1 MKTYKDLYYSDDFKT
16 CYGFKEKKTNVDKIE
31 FHKDTE
37 IIAEESFLSL
47 EIKNL
52 SFPENLKKIER
63 HAFSGCKIKN
73 IAFPDSLTDI
83 AGDAFEAAVCTID
96 VLVLP
101 KNLKCVDSALM
112 NFKVKDLYLPKNLTF
127 FNPNFIDNV
136 ENYHIDKSNRLF
148 TAQNGDLYDNK
159 KEVLF
164 KKGNNKNK
172 ILDVKKIGKFAFAS
186 INNSDMILPES
197 VLILDDSAFAFAS
210 FKSLTLPDNL
220 IYIGANVFDHL
231 TLTKNKTINIPKN
244 VSSLD
249 INYAIDFDG
258 NFDFSK
264 DNENFCIEEEVVY
277 SPDKKTLYY
286 YPDKKEN
293 SVFVMPG
300 TVEKI
305 AKNVFKNKNLKKLTF
320 EDGKDFHLET
330 GTFTKVNLKEVYVD
344 RKISFAPYVF
354 FNLEKVI
361 LFKDCGF
368 GSNSFGNFLK
378 LAKMP
383 RQTNVEKG
391 YLLDC
396 KIEYTKSIDELLE
409 ESNNFKEINSKS
421 NRSEMYTE
429 I

>member
-1 MKTYKDLYYSDDFKT
+1 MTS
-16 CYGFKEKKTNVDKIE
+16 
-31 FHKDTE
+31 
-37 IIAEESFLSL
+37 IA
-47 EIKNL
+47 K
-52 SFPENLKKIER
+52 
-63 HAFSGCKIKN
+63 
-73 IAFPDSLTDI
+73 
-83 AGDAFEAAVCTID
+83 DAFEGAVCSVDT
-96 VLVLP
+96 LVLP
-101 KNLKCVDSALM
+101 KNLKCVESTLI

-127 FNPNFIDNV
+127 FNPNFIDIV

-148 TAQNGDLYDNK
+148 TAQNGDLYDSK

-186 INNSDMILPES
+186 IKNNSDMILPES

-210 FKSLTLPDNL
+210 FKSLKLPDNL

-231 TLTKNKTINIPKN
+231 TLTKNETINIPKN
-244 VSSLD
+244 VSSLNID
-249 INYAIDFDG
+249 YAIDFDG

-264 DNENFCIEEEVVY
+264 DNKNFCIEEEVVY

-300 TVEKI
+300 TVEEI

-320 EDGKDFHLET
+320 EDGKDLYLKT
-330 GTFTKVNLKEVYVD
+330 GIFTKVNLKEVYVD

-368 GSNSFGNFLK
+368 GSNSFGNSLK

-383 RQTNVEKG
+383 RQTNIQKG

-396 KIEYTKSIDELLE
+396 KIECTKSIDELLE

-421 NRSEMYTE
+421 NRTEMYTE